1 VTRFIPGLGLAA
13 TTPDNMPGTFTAP
26 VPPPPPPRVA
36 APTLPDTL
44 TAVQR
49 AEATHQHAA
58 REFENWRRLLPASDP
73 PIRGRE
79 FVNTDAARRR
89 WWG

>member
-1 VTRFIPGLGLAA
+1 MTRFIPGVGLTA
-13 TTPDNMPGTFTAP
+13 TSPDNMPG
-26 VPPPPPPRVA
+26 VYSPPPPPPPPTAA
-36 APTLPDTL
+36 APSLPGTL

-58 REFENWRRLLPASDP
+58 REFENWRRLLPASDL

-79 FVNTDAARRR
+79 FLNTDAARRR
-89 WWG
+89 